1 VLLAPFLEVKPEEID
16 AQFGVHVKAVFNV
29 SQVVAKQMLARGEGG
44 VIINIS
50 SQASL
55 RPLLD
60 HAAYCA
66 SKAALDHLTRCMS
79 LELGPR
85 GIRVNAVNPT
95 VCMTDMGK
103 KAWSDPAKAGPMLKA
118 IPLGRFAEVDDVVNA
133 VVFLLSDQAAM
144 VNGVMLPVDGGWSGC

>member
-1 VLLAPFLEVKPEEID
+1 
-16 AQFGVHVKAVFNV
+16 
-29 SQVVAKQMLARGEGG
+29 
-44 VIINIS
+44 
-50 SQASL
+50 
-55 RPLLD
+55 
-60 HAAYCA
+60 
-66 SKAALDHLTRCMS
+66 MS

-85 GIRVNAVNPT
+85 GIRVNTVNPT

-144 VNGVMLPVDGGWSGC
+144 INGVMLPVDGGWSGC